1 MIVATRGAAGAGEVM
16 LRLRGGSEAYLAWS
30 ADPLPKGAY
39 VLVIDLKGPRTVDVV
54 PWEYPVAAPEQTR

>member
-1 MIVATRGAAGAGEVM
+1 M